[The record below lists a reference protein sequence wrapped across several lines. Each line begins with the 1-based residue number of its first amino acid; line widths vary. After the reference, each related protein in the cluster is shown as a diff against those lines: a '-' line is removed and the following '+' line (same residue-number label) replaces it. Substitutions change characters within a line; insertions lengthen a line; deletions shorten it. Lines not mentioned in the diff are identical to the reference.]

1 MPSRQVRH
9 LLSLKE
15 AAERLDI
22 CTKTLQRLI
31 EARELPYVLV
41 GRRRKID
48 SKDIE
53 RFIEDH
59 KHVAPGPSISRP
71 ARRSAHANSRP
82 EVYDFEAGRERRR
95 KNRLARNRKQA
106 DEQ

>member
-9 LLSLKE
+9 LISLNE

-22 CTKTLQRLI
+22 CVKTLQRLI
-31 EARELPYVLV
+31 QAREMPYVMV

-71 ARRSAHANSRP
+71 ARRNANASSRTG
-82 EVYDFEAGRERRR
+82 VSDFAAERERRR
-95 KNRLARNRKQA
+95 RNRLARNRKQA
-106 DEQ
+106 EER